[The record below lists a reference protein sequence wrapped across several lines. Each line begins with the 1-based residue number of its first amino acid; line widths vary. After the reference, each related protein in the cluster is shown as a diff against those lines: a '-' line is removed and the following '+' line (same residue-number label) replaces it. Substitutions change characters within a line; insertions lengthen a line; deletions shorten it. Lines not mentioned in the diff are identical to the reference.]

1 MNKELANGFLT
12 LILLSLIIYTFY
24 INLEIDVNTQRIA
37 NLTDELIN
45 NVTIEKNPNKIANMF
60 CSDGKLITTDSKI
73 IRKGLDIEQ
82 YFNFFAN
89 LPNIEV
95 LERNYNI
102 QKVTE
107 NVYIN
112 TAFLK
117 WYWEGLVKPITV
129 RMTYVFRDKCIVQLH
144 ASQLPE
150 FNKDLYQISVYS

>member
-45 NVTIEKNPNKIANMF
+45 NVTIEKNPNKVANMF
-60 CSDGKLITTDSKI
+60 CSDAKLIATGSKL
-73 IRKGLDIEQ
+73 IRRGIDIEL

-89 LPNIEV
+89 LPHIEV

-102 QKVTE
+102 QKIT
-107 NVYIN
+107 NDVYIN

-117 WYWEGLVKPITV
+117 WYWEGLVKPINV
-129 RMTYVFRDKCIVQLH
+129 RMTFIFRNKCIVQLH

-150 FNKDLYQISVYS
+150 FNKDFK